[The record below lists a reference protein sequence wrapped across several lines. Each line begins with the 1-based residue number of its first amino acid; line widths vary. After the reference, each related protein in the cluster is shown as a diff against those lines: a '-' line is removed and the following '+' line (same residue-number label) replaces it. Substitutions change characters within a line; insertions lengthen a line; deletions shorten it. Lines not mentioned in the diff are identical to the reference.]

1 MDRPRPVKMIAPD
14 GGYGWVATFG
24 VSLVNL
30 ATRSIEPSF
39 GLLFG
44 DLLQDLNVG
53 TTGAAIIISMLDIMM
68 NLSGLFVG
76 PLLKEF
82 SYRKV
87 AIVGSLLCA
96 LGLALTSSA
105 TSMGH
110 ILATYSVI
118 NGVGVGLAMSAAFV
132 ALNHYFTK
140 KRGQAV
146 GLSMAGTALGMLIM
160 PQLVRLLLEEFS
172 FRGAVLILSGLA
184 LHSAIGSILLQPV
197 KWHLKEEEL
206 DVEMMEQDYPALTI
220 IQEDDGDEDSL
231 PEIQTLLFNNRR
243 HEGRERKISENSN
256 NSLMLSNGVPKRP
269 AFPRITSSNN
279 MLPKRIPT
287 LPKIT
292 SHADMTQMIRKRKES
307 VISSLSHLDF
317 SGSCLQIHL
326 ETGDRDQEEYDSQF
340 IRRVN
345 THVGTSLYRDSLN
358 SSFKMS
364 KADIT
369 SKLSCPDFIKG
380 SEVGLEMPKPKKASF
395 WRRFATLMDID
406 LLKDWTYLNI
416 LFGLSIF
423 YVAEMNFKMIT
434 PFFLANLGYSKAD
447 TAYCLSISALTDIL
461 ARVIV
466 PPICDKTKVSK
477 RLVFMTSIFFVA
489 ITRSVLAEQ
498 TQFTNMMVWLC
509 IAGFFRGIALSNFT
523 LTVSEYSSLE
533 KLPAAFGWHMVGKGL
548 FVALFGPLIGAIRDW
563 TGSFPV
569 CIHSQSV
576 CIIICILAWAIEF
589 LLKYLK
595 RKEKKHVPIA
605 IIAA

>member
-1 MDRPRPVKMIAPD
+1 MERIRQTRKVAPD
-14 GGYGWVATFG
+14 GGFGWVVTFG

-44 DLLQDLNVG
+44 DLLKDLDVG
-53 TTGAAIIISMLDIMM
+53 TTGAAVIISTLDIMM

-96 LGLALTSSA
+96 VGLALTSTA
-105 TSMGH
+105 GSMAH
-110 ILATYSVI
+110 ILTTYSVI
-118 NGVGVGLAMSAAFV
+118 NGIGVGLAMSAAFV
-132 ALNHYFTK
+132 ALNHFFAK

-146 GLSMAGTALGMLIM
+146 GLSMAGTAIGMLIM
-160 PQLVRLLLEEFS
+160 PQLVRFLLEEFS
-172 FRGAVLILSGLA
+172 FRGSVLVLAGLA
-184 LHSAIGSILLQPV
+184 LHSAVGSILLQPV
-197 KWHLKEEEL
+197 KWHLKDEEV
-206 DVEMMEQDYPALTI
+206 DVEMFEAENPTLGI

-231 PEIQTLLFNNRR
+231 PEIQSLLFKD
-243 HEGRERKISENSN
+243 HKHRERKISET
-256 NSLMLSNGVPKRP
+256 SNGSLLAVPNGIPKRP
-269 AFPRITSSNN
+269 TFPRITSSHS
-279 MLPKRIPT
+279 MGPKRTPT

-292 SHADMTQMIRKRKES
+292 STADMNQMLRKRKES
-307 VISSLSHLDF
+307 VISSLSLLDF

-326 ETGDRDQEEYDSQF
+326 ETGDKDQEEMESH

-345 THVGTSLYRDSLN
+345 THVGTSIFRDNLN

-364 KADIT
+364 KSDINQ
-369 SKLSCPDFIKG
+369 KFSCPDFIQTDI
-380 SEVGLEMPKPKKASF
+380 GLEMPEPKKESF
-395 WRRFATLMDID
+395 WRRFANLMDIG
-406 LLKDWTYLNI
+406 LLKDGTYLNI

-423 YVAEMNFKMIT
+423 YVAEMNFKMVT
-434 PFFLANLGYSKAD
+434 PFFLASLGYTKGE

-466 PPICDKTKVSK
+466 PPICDKTNVSK
-477 RLVFMTSIFFVA
+477 RKVFMVSLLFVA
-489 ITRSVLAEQ
+489 LTRSIVAEQ
-498 TQFTNMMVWLC
+498 SDLKAMLAWLC

-533 KLPAAFGWHMVGKGL
+533 KLPAAFGWHMVGKAI
-548 FVALFGPLIGAIRDW
+548 FVIIFGPLIGAIRDL
-563 TGSFPV
+563 TGSFPI

-576 CIIICILAWAIEF
+576 CILICIFAWMIEF
-589 LLKYLK
+589 IIKYLK
-595 RKEKKHVPIA
+595 RNEKQHVPIA
-605 IIAA
+605 IISTE